1 MKLTKHI
8 TARAMALTLG
18 ITAAA
23 AVPAGNAFCGMKVM
37 YMDGRSETLTFYSRY
52 DQLAENVGAAYG
64 EAAKQ
69 AWITAQATGD
79 FGPYY
84 QAIGSVLP
92 SYLDPKITSSTALN
106 PSEVESACYLA
117 TGKKGTIPYS
127 QVMAKASEVGQ
138 IGFIYALGIEN
149 GTYPAMAPTVTNTSI
164 KNGGTTTAAP
174 ATNTSSSSKDF
185 DAAAYAARYPDLA
198 KAGITTPEQ
207 LYQHWVTYG
216 QKEGRIGTK

>member
-1 MKLTKHI
+1 MKLKKHI
-8 TARAMALTLG
+8 TALAMALTLG

-23 AVPAGNAFCGMKVM
+23 AMPAGSAYCGMTVM
-37 YMDGRSETLTFYSRY
+37 YMDGRSETLNFYSRY

-84 QAIGSVLP
+84 QIIGSVSP

-106 PSEVESACYLA
+106 PCEIEESCYLA
-117 TGKKGTIPYS
+117 TGKIGTIPYS

-138 IGFIYALGIEN
+138 IGWVYACGIAN
-149 GTYPAMAPTVTNTSI
+149 GKYPTMAPTVTNASI
-164 KNGGTTTAAP
+164 KNGGTTSAAP
-174 ATNTSSSSKDF
+174 ASNTTSSSKDC

-198 KAGITTPEQ
+198 KAGLTTPEQ